1 MIKMK
6 ITSRQADAP
15 GPDFR
20 RDAQMPRGLTRL
32 SRCETLLERG
42 FYRCLNEL
50 LELQAI
56 RRGVQHERQNE
67 PGVTS
72 ELPAARPA

>member
-50 LELQAI
+50 RGLQD
-56 RRGVQHERQNE
+56 QSQYHQYEK
-67 PGVTS
+67 TK
-72 ELPAARPA
+72 RPYRCTGIS